1 MASLVRSF
9 ASTRSAVLFVVAAAS
24 LAACHKKKPAPAPT
38 PTTTTFNEDSARRAQ
53 AYADSVRRA
62 QERARFVADSIDRA
76 NRDRAS
82 RLAAARTALTAPIFF
97 DYDMAE
103 IRDDARATLESKL
116 PILTANPD
124 IRLRIAGHTDSRGS
138 DEYNLALGSRRAASV
153 KAFLSERGVD
163 GSRME
168 IVSFGKERPTC
179 TEEEESCWS
188 RNRRAEFELTAG
200 GQNLTLPNSD
210 R

>member
-1 MASLVRSF
+1 MASLVRSV
-9 ASTRSAVLFVVAAAS
+9 ASSRSAVLFTLAAVT
-24 LAACHKKKPAPAPT
+24 LAACHRKKPAPAPT
-38 PTTTTFNEDSARRAQ
+38 PVTTTTTVNEDSIRRAQ
-53 AYADSVRRA
+53 FVRDSIARA
-62 QERARFVADSIDRA
+62 QAVRDSIERA
-76 NRDRAS
+76 NRDRAA
-82 RLAAARTALTAPIFF
+82 REAAARTALTAPVYF
-97 DYDMAE
+97 DFDMSE

-124 IRLRIAGHTDSRGS
+124 IHLRIAGHTDSRGS

-153 KAFLSERGVD
+153 KSFLTERGID
-163 GSRME
+163 GGRLD

-188 RNRRAEFELTAG
+188 RNRRAEFEVTAG
-200 GQNLTLPNSD
+200 GQTITVPNT